1 MTLDPSSDPRGNP
14 SPVDR
19 PDASFG
25 AVGEPSSSARA
36 NVSPAAAPIR
46 RSELAAIRRRGTGSD
61 ERWCDWCRAVVL
73 TDPRARFHSKQ
84 CRQSA
89 FRLRKRTGAD
99 PSPKASRSTRTTDRP
114 LRVAFADPP
123 YPGLAH
129 YYRDQPTY
137 AGEVDHVALID
148 RLRNE
153 FLDGWALSTSSAAL
167 RELLPLCPHDARVCA
182 WVKPNAPSPKTYGL
196 HSRWEA
202 LIVVPARRL
211 QPGMSDWLLSSPARL
226 GGETLIGRKPLAFC
240 AFLFRALGLRPGDEL
255 VDLFP
260 GTGIVGRA
268 WAEASRRTSATDES
282 RSQDD
287 ASAVGV
293 GDGS

>member
-1 MTLDPSSDPRGNP
+1 VNRRSAPSPDHRGNP

-19 PDASFG
+19 AESSPG
-25 AVGEPSSSARA
+25 AGNRLSLSARA
-36 NVSPAAAPIR
+36 DASRGCVA
-46 RSELAAIRRRGTGSD
+46 RSSKSTRRRGTGD
-61 ERWCDWCRAVVL
+61 ARFCDWCRKVELHDV
-73 TDPRARFHSKQ
+73 RSRFCSKL

-89 FRLRKRTGAD
+89 FRLRRRTGAD
-99 PSPKASRSTRTTDRP
+99 PSPVPTARPSTTDRP

-123 YPGLAH
+123 YPGKAFL
-129 YYRDQPTY
+129 YDDQPTY
-137 AGEVDHVALID
+137 GGEVDHVELLD
-148 RLRNE
+148 RLRSE
-153 FLDGWALSTSSAAL
+153 FVDGWALSTSSAAL
-167 RELLPLCPHDARVCA
+167 RELLPLCPPEARVCA

-211 QPGMSDWLLSSPARL
+211 QPGMSDWLLASPARL

-268 WAEASRRTSATDES
+268 WAEASRSTWATDES
-282 RSQDD
+282 G
-287 ASAVGV
+287 SAD
-293 GDGS
+293 DGSAAGESDG